1 MGFLEFLKWM
11 FSKDARYVPL
21 LALSEG
27 IEDGEKELWFSCEGD
42 YNSECCEIVER
53 LCAGRYAVIWMEDL
67 FWKDERQE
75 KKKREIIYHT
85 TFPMYYAREI
95 AGMDD
100 LQRMAGGWK
109 ELFSVSEGFDRTLFA
124 AFLETSYV
132 HCCDDRLYVF
142 DETPPVCRTPREA
155 QALRKRP
162 CRFTAE
168 YTPYDGTLIFRDIC
182 SETAR
187 QEIIRTVQA
196 VCSEHGKEPDVYL
209 KEETDK

>member
-27 IEDGEKELWFSCEGD
+27 TEDGEKELWFSCEGD

-53 LCAGRYAVIWMEDL
+53 LCTGRYAVTWMEDL

-100 LQRMAGGWK
+100 LQRMA
-109 ELFSVSEGFDRTLFA
+109 V
-124 AFLETSYV
+124 
-132 HCCDDRLYVF
+132 
-142 DETPPVCRTPREA
+142 VC
-155 QALRKRP
+155 
-162 CRFTAE
+162 
-168 YTPYDGTLIFRDIC
+168 
-182 SETAR
+182 
-187 QEIIRTVQA
+187 
-196 VCSEHGKEPDVYL
+196 
-209 KEETDK
+209 

>member
-27 IEDGEKELWFSCEGD
+27 TEDGEKGLWFSCEGD

-53 LCAGRYAVIWMEDL
+53 LCAGRYAVTWMEDL
-67 FWKDERQE
+67 FWKDERQG

-100 LQRMAGGWK
+100 LQRGLRPDAFCRVSGKGIR
-109 ELFSVSEGFDRTLFA
+109 LFV
-124 AFLETSYV
+124 
-132 HCCDDRLYVF
+132 
-142 DETPPVCRTPREA
+142 
-155 QALRKRP
+155 
-162 CRFTAE
+162 
-168 YTPYDGTLIFRDIC
+168 
-182 SETAR
+182 R
-187 QEIIRTVQA
+187 Q
-196 VCSEHGKEPDVYL
+196 PDVCAGICAARLSYAF
-209 KEETDK
+209 

>member
-27 IEDGEKELWFSCEGD
+27 TEDGEKGLWFSCEGD

-53 LCAGRYAVIWMEDL
+53 LCAGRYAVTWMEDL
-67 FWKDERQE
+67 FWKDERQG

-109 ELFSVSEGFDRTLFA
+109 
-124 AFLETSYV
+124 
-132 HCCDDRLYVF
+132 
-142 DETPPVCRTPREA
+142 
-155 QALRKRP
+155 
-162 CRFTAE
+162 
-168 YTPYDGTLIFRDIC
+168 
-182 SETAR
+182 
-187 QEIIRTVQA
+187 
-196 VCSEHGKEPDVYL
+196 
-209 KEETDK
+209 